1 MRGGLQIAVVRGIPI
16 RLHVTFLIVL
26 PFLALA
32 VASHFPEFARRAGI
46 PPDALGA
53 PWVWGLGIALALF
66 ASVLVHEL
74 AHSIYA
80 IRKGGKVRAITL
92 LLVGGVSEI
101 SEPPR
106 TPGQEAVMAFVGPLT
121 SLAIGA
127 VALAARTAIDATR
140 HPGIAFAASTLG
152 QMNVFLA
159 AFNLLPAFP
168 MDGGRVLRGLLAR
181 RIGQVRATQIAARVG
196 KVFAVL
202 FAAGGFFSGNL
213 LLVLI
218 AFFVYLGAEAEAR
231 DVLVRA
237 VLGELRV
244 RDLMSRDVAAL
255 SADDPVYEAG
265 ERMLRER
272 RVAYPVT
279 REGAVAGLVTLE
291 LVEAV
296 PVRDRPRTPVGRV
309 MRTPAVLSPEDLV
322 SDALRSLDRE
332 GAHHLAVAEEGVLVG
347 TLSRQQIHRGLQ
359 LRELE
364 ASQHPRAGPRLR
376 GSAAR

>member
-1 MRGGLQIAVVRGIPI
+1 
-16 RLHVTFLIVL
+16 
-26 PFLALA
+26 
-32 VASHFPEFARRAGI
+32 
-46 PPDALGA
+46 
-53 PWVWGLGIALALF
+53 
-66 ASVLVHEL
+66 VLVHEL
-74 AHSIYA
+74 AHSLYA
-80 IRKGGKVRAITL
+80 LRKGGKVRSITL
-92 LLVGGVSEI
+92 LMIGGVSEI

-106 TPGQEAVMAFVGPLT
+106 TPGQEAMMAFVGPVT
-121 SLAIGA
+121 SLAVGA
-127 VALAARTAIDATR
+127 AALAGFALLDPAAS
-140 HPGIAFAASTLG
+140 PGLAFAAFSLG
-152 QMNVFLA
+152 QLNVFLA
-159 AFNLLPAFP
+159 VFNLLPAFP

-181 RIGQVRATQIAARVG
+181 RIGPVRATQIAARVG

-202 FAAGGFFSGNL
+202 FAVGGFLSGNL

-218 AFFVYLGAEAEAR
+218 AFFVYVGAEGEAR

-244 RDLMSRDVAAL
+244 RDLMARDAAAL
-255 SADDPVYEAG
+255 SAEDSVHEAG

-272 RVAYPVT
+272 RVAFPVV
-279 REGAVAGLVTLE
+279 RDAAVAGLLTLE
-291 LVEAV
+291 AVEGV
-296 PVRDRPRTPVGRV
+296 PAGERARTPVGRV

-364 ASQHPRAGPRLR
+364 ASQHPRAGPGLR